1 MFVPVYRNP
10 KTEQN
15 GAGKELKAASY
26 SLESA
31 RKKQMAN
38 PENIEPYKFKPGK
51 SGNPSGQPKE
61 AATLRALTQRMWGLY
76 FTDDGEYQELAAK
89 YPRIDKQLRA
99 RAQQALGGNTA
110 AINRV
115 DTETLGPLKQS
126 FTFRDL
132 DKADDETIRRLAGL
146 DLPN

>member
-1 MFVPVYRNP
+1 MNSKLSV
-10 KTEQN
+10 
-15 GAGKELKAASY
+15 G
-26 SLESA
+26 
-31 RKKQMAN
+31 
-38 PENIEPYKFKPGK
+38 
-51 SGNPSGQPKE
+51 
-61 AATLRALTQRMWGLY
+61 
-76 FTDDGEYQELAAK
+76 
-89 YPRIDKQLRA
+89 IDKQLRA

-132 DKADDETIRRLAGL
+132 DKADDDTIRRLAGL